1 MIKETRGE
9 KFFSALNYMF
19 LALIGF
25 ITVYPLIYVLSASI
39 SSSESVITGKVLL
52 FPKDINWAAYEKIL
66 TDNSIW
72 IGYGNAIFITLFGTL
87 VNLFV
92 TISAAYPLSKKRL
105 PGLKKLTFFFLLT
118 MWFNAGI
125 IPFFLN
131 LKELNLLDMRITV
144 LIAFA
149 MTPFNML
156 LLRTFF
162 QSIPKSLEEA
172 AYVDGA
178 SEFYIL
184 TKIYLP
190 LSKAGLATIGLFYA
204 VSRWN
209 GYFWNMIILRD
220 NSKIPLQVMLKKMIV
235 EAKVMETIEGMDI
248 ASNFSVETMIY
259 ATIVI
264 SVLPMLALYPFI
276 QKYFT
281 QGMMLGAVKG

>member
-1 MIKETRGE
+1 MIKESRGE
-9 KFFSALNYMF
+9 NIFSVINYIF

-25 ITVYPLIYVLSASI
+25 ITVYPLLYVLSASI
-39 SSSESVITGKVLL
+39 SSADAVITGKVLL
-52 FPKDINWAAYEKIL
+52 FPKEITWKAYNTVL
-66 TDNSIW
+66 SDSSIW
-72 IGYGNAIFITLFGTL
+72 TGYANSIFITLFGTI
-87 VNLFV
+87 VNLLI

-105 PGLKKLTFFFLLT
+105 PGLKMITFFFLLT

-131 LKELNLLDMRITV
+131 LRDLNLLNMRTTI

-172 AYVDGA
+172 AYIDGA
-178 SEFYIL
+178 SEFCIL
-184 TKIYLP
+184 TKVYMP
-190 LSKAGLATIGLFYA
+190 LSKAGLATVGLFYA

-235 EAKVMETIEGMDI
+235 EAKIMETIEGMDI
-248 ASNFSVETMIY
+248 SADFSVETIIY

-264 SVLPMLALYPFI
+264 SVVPMLALYPFV